1 MDDLTTAYYEERFT
15 NQFRGTNGDA
25 FQALFSRVMGLAHP
39 TDFMACRPWGN
50 IGDRKNDGYLKSER
64 TLFQVYAPNELS
76 QAETMR
82 KIDEDFAGALPH
94 WREHFDKWIFVHNST
109 KGLPPGVLKLLLELA
124 RANPGLT
131 VAHWGLDELML
142 RFRRIPED
150 GLRSLLGHAPSNAGK
165 LALGFEELRLVLEN
179 VAQSSGVA
187 SEPTVPVSAGKIA
200 ANALSENVTTLL
212 RAGMEK
218 AQLVGEFFD
227 KWHDPQYGDR
237 IAATFRAKYLS
248 LRSRQVPLT
257 GDEMFETLHDWAS
270 GTAVRTSAQR
280 VAVLAVLA
288 FLFEQCEIF
297 EPARP

>member
-15 NQFRGTNGDA
+15 NEFRQTNGDS
-25 FQALFSRVMGLAHP
+25 FQALFSKVMSLAHP
-39 TDFMACRPWGN
+39 ADFMACRPWGN

-82 KIDEDFAGALPH
+82 KINADFAGALPH
-94 WREHFDKWIFVHNST
+94 WREHFDKWIFVHNAT
-109 KGLPPGVLKLLLELA
+109 KGLPPDVLKLLLDLEK
-124 RANPGLT
+124 ANQGVT
-131 VAHWGLDELML
+131 AAQWSLDELML

-150 GLRSLLGHAPSNAGK
+150 GLKSLLGHAPSSAGK
-165 LALGFEELRLVLEN
+165 LALGFEDLRLVLEN
-179 VAQSSGVA
+179 VAQLGSA
-187 SEPTVPVSAGKIA
+187 ESEPAAPVSAGKIA
-200 ANALSENVTTLL
+200 ANALPAHVTTML

-218 AQLVGEFFD
+218 AQLVGEFFN

-237 IAATFRAKYLS
+237 IAAGFRAKYLA
-248 LRSRQVPLT
+248 LRSQATPLT
-257 GDEMFETLHDWAS
+257 GDEIFDTLHNWAS